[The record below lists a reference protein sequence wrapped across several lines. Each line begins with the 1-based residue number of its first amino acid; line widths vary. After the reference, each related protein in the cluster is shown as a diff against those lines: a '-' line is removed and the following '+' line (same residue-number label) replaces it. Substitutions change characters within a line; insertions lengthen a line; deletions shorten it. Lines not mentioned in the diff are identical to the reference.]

1 MGPREFASGLHV
13 EDERIQVKDDQYF
26 RPEQLKNYWR
36 DEKTV
41 ETILLSSR
49 KRNRIVVRLY
59 QAKKKLKIQTI
70 ILN

>member
-59 QAKKKLKIQTI
+59 LAKKKLKIQTI

>member
-13 EDERIQVKDDQYF
+13 EDEGIQVKDDQYF